1 MNVKEREKPSAEPW
15 NSLKPVVKSQNERLI
30 ALLIAGALALSFPLL
45 SLFIRFSLVCGI
57 PLLYLYLFFVWALI
71 IVSSFLIMKGKRSGS
86 GRSSRAEGS
95 ETD

>member
-1 MNVKEREKPSAEPW
+1 MNVQERKKPTAELW
-15 NSLKPVVKSQNERLI
+15 DARKPVVKRQNERLI

-57 PLLYLYLFFVWALI
+57 PLLYFYLFFVWALI
-71 IVSSFLIMKGKRSGS
+71 IVSSFLIMKSRRSGS

-95 ETD
+95 DTE

>member
-1 MNVKEREKPSAEPW
+1 MNVQDREKPSAKIW
-15 NSLKPVVKSQNERLI
+15 DARKPVVKRQNERLI

-57 PLLYLYLFFVWALI
+57 PLLYFYLFFVWALI

-86 GRSSRAEGS
+86 GRSSGAEGS
-95 ETD
+95 NTE

>member
-1 MNVKEREKPSAEPW
+1 MNVQERKKPTAELW
-15 NSLKPVVKSQNERLI
+15 DARKPVVKRQNERLI

-57 PLLYLYLFFVWALI
+57 PLLYFYLFFVWALI

-86 GRSSRAEGS
+86 GRSSGAEGS
-95 ETD
+95 NTE

>member
-1 MNVKEREKPSAEPW
+1 MNVKEREKPSAELW
-15 NSLKPVVKSQNERLI
+15 STHKPVVKSQNERLI

-57 PLLYLYLFFVWALI
+57 PLLYFYLFFVWALI
-71 IVSSFLIMKGKRSGS
+71 IVSSFLIMKSKRSGS
-86 GRSSRAEGS
+86 GRSSRTEGS